1 MVAIARRLVNPT
13 RPGARALSAP
23 AD

>member
-1 MVAIARRLVNPT
+1 MVAVARRLVNPT